1 MSQSAKKIIIFGI
14 RIAIYSALMVLLNV
28 LFMIDAGH
36 ETSTGKFGENSIT
49 EIMQEL
55 FLFLSG
61 ILFLFIG
68 RTDRELKAISNLIAL
83 FFFMSFIREF
93 NNQIDFWFWLVLP
106 LFFLFGWLAIRDR
119 NKLLPSTTMLME
131 IPAFAYLITGFLVT
145 FVFSRFFGRTSFWMA
160 LLGEDYNRWAKNA
173 AEEGIELLGY
183 TLFFIAAIEILWFV
197 YNRKK
202 SEPQ

>member
-36 ETSTGKFGENSIT
+36 ETRTGKFGENSIT

>member
-160 LLGEDYNRWAKNA
+160 LLGE
-173 AEEGIELLGY
+173 EGIELLGY